1 MRALWGAALLV
12 VTVAAACSGGADEG
26 GGARTPGETPL
37 SEGSGTNH
45 ALGPEQAPVV
55 LLEYADFQ

>member
-12 VTVAAACSGGADEG
+12 VTLAAACSGGADEG
-26 GGARTPGETPL
+26 GGAGTAGETPL
-37 SEGSGTNH
+37 PEGPGTNH